1 MRVIRD
7 GSLYGSYHGKAQYQ
21 QYCSFINNILRNIRR
36 GEIDYCFYIYQVAEL
51 LKYEERLKVVWL
63 QPEGCFRLS
72 LE

>member
-7 GSLYGSYHGKAQYQ
+7 GSLYGSYHGKTQYQ